1 MQKKLLCQNQKGE
14 GKIPTPFIF
23 LTPNI
28 FISKWRI
35 INMSL
40 FSTLGKLLV
49 YSKLKG
55 DIKKMNQVEPEMAS
69 LMIGYQYY
77 TKELEKLLPE
87 FCKRKPNS
95 ILCKTRANIKI
106 HK

>member
-1 MQKKLLCQNQKGE
+1 
-14 GKIPTPFIF
+14 
-23 LTPNI
+23 
-28 FISKWRI
+28 
-35 INMSL
+35 MSL

-49 YSKLKG
+49 YSKIKG

-87 FCKRKPNS
+87 FCKKRPNS
-95 ILCKTRANIKI
+95 VLCKIKTKI
-106 HK
+106 K